1 MWPTGYGGLEAFVI
15 PRTKRG
21 EVFALIGSFSGAP
34 VEIGT
39 GVAVVA
45 EKAFFIWTGW
55 RDESLHFVCAD
66 FGQLESSVPGKLAE
80 WGVVL
85 HS

>member
-1 MWPTGYGGLEAFVI
+1 
-15 PRTKRG
+15 
-21 EVFALIGSFSGAP
+21 LIGSFSGAP

-45 EKAFFIWTGW
+45 ERAFFSWTVFGGMKACI
-55 RDESLHFVCAD
+55 FVCAD
-66 FGQLESSVPGKLAE
+66 FGQPSVPGKLAE

-85 HS
+85 QS